1 MLGTA
6 LCAEGE
12 HRHTRVGK
20 ASHALGGLSRADS
33 NLSQLRGIGHRCH
46 SHIAHHEHTL
56 LAILRSLGDEQHRTA
71 HTRDARRALDNL
83 QGRAKRVTRR
93 GEGTR
98 DLSVS
103 IPALD
108 DEASEI
114 QRVQHQFAS
123 LFDGHALL
131 LAKFKKQLCILLCFF
146 RCCRIDN
153 HCLTNVFQSQLVG
166 QSINFSL
173 IADKNDIGDVVS
185 KTLVGGSK
193 CALLQ

>member
-1 MLGTA
+1 MLRAT
-6 LCAEGE
+6 LRAERQ
-12 HRHTRVGK
+12 HRHTGVSK
-20 ASHALGGLSRADS
+20 ACHTLGGLSRADC
-33 NLSQLRGIGHRCH
+33 NLSQLRGIRHRSH
-46 SHIAHHEHTL
+46 SHVTHHEYTL
-56 LAILRSLGDEQHRTA
+56 LAILWSLGDEQA
-71 HTRDARRALDNL
+71 HASDARGTLNNL
-83 QGRAKRVTRR
+83 QGRAKRVARR

-103 IPALD
+103 IATLD
-108 DEASEI
+108 DEAAEV
-114 QRVQHQFAS
+114 QGVQHQFAS

-146 RCCRIDN
+146 RCSRIYN

-166 QSINFSL
+166 QSKNFSL